1 MRRLKDIQVGDTALC
16 RGAYALTSLDQQPD
30 SLRRQVVHAY
40 TKSLS
45 TIWIVDTPLLVV
57 CFVMGASLAFRPA
70 ARSLTRSGDP
80 PALFLKNYDLKQRVI
95 RAPRRGEPSQADVEG
110 ARDTTFVNG
119 DTDVNNEKEDV
130 DEAGPSRD
138 V

>member
-1 MRRLKDIQVGDTALC
+1 M
-16 RGAYALTSLDQQPD
+16 
-30 SLRRQVVHAY
+30 VHAY

-95 RAPRRGEPSQADVEG
+95 RAPRRGSLSRADVEG
-110 ARDTTFVNG
+110 ARETTFVNG
-119 DTDVNNEKEDV
+119 DTDVINEKDDV